1 MASINNVNTYT
12 DYFRQKAVADP
23 DLQHD
28 PASEDGDAPI
38 GSMHFNTWSVDDI
51 ITGLNTQLGF
61 PALLVE
67 MYESTM
73 HEQSKMDIK
82 GMRQGA
88 FTVLSSSLIP
98 QSQKGRIEAYS
109 QAEAIIWRIIRS
121 MWEDHFGEEA
131 ERCTAQFED
140 LAFDNMQVMPVGP
153 VGDNQFGWRCEFSF
167 STSNLI
173 LP

>member
-12 DYFRQKAVADP
+12 DYFRQKAITDP

-28 PASEDGDAPI
+28 PAGEDGDAPI

-67 MYESTM
+67 MYETSL
-73 HEQSKMDIK
+73 HEQGKLDIK
-82 GMRQGA
+82 GSRQGA
-88 FTVLSSSLIP
+88 FTVLSRSMVA
-98 QSQKGRIEAYS
+98 QSQKARITAYS
-109 QAEAIIWRIIRS
+109 EAEAIIWRIIRS
-121 MWEDHFGEEA
+121 MWEDHFGETA

-140 LAFDNMQVMPVGP
+140 LSFENMQIMPVGP
-153 VGDNQFGWRCEFSF
+153 IADGLFGWRCEFTF
-167 STSNLI
+167 TTSNLI
-173 LP
+173 QP